1 MQTTTVFATPGSDQ
15 QSLRIHYEDALVATA
30 RFQRWPSDA
39 HRELAERRKR
49 WLEQAGG
56 IQSLSERGQQLAQT
70 AAANRLAPDTTADRC
85 LCERCNTDSSDSSER
100 VPTEHGREPSRA
112 AAN

>member
-1 MQTTTVFATPGSDQ
+1 MSTITPGSEQ
-15 QSLRIHYEDALVATA
+15 QAIYIHCVEALVATA
-30 RFQRWPSDA
+30 RYQRWPSDA

-56 IQSLSERGQQLAQT
+56 MQSLSERGQQLAQT
-70 AAANRLAPDTTADRC
+70 AAANRLAPDDSADRC
-85 LCERCNTDSSDSSER
+85 HCGSCGTTNDSSDSSES
-100 VPTEHGREPSRA
+100 VTADHGRELPRA